1 MGKGRT
7 LSPVFCGGCV
17 PFLEAAGGF
26 DEPWGVSLEIL
37 STSVEVKVT
46 RPAQNRDLFSRD
58 ANQQDEMMIFRDAVE
73 KVTVVSVLLQCR

>member
-1 MGKGRT
+1 M
-7 LSPVFCGGCV
+7 
-17 PFLEAAGGF
+17 
-26 DEPWGVSLEIL
+26 SLEIL

-58 ANQQDEMMIFRDAVE
+58 ANQQDEMMTFRDAVE

>member
-1 MGKGRT
+1 MGRGRT

-37 STSVEVKVT
+37 STSVEVKLT

-58 ANQQDEMMIFRDAVE
+58 ANQQDENDDFQGCGGE
-73 KVTVVSVLLQCR
+73 SYCSFGFYTGS